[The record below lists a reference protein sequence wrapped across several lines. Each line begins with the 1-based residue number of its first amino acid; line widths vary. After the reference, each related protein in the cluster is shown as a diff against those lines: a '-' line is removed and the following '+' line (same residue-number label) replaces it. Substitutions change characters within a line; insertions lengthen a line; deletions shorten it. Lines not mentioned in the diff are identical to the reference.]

1 MAADVYVKRGVNK
14 KLQEEFHCSELTVRL
29 ALNGVTDS
37 DLARRIR
44 ASAIHNH
51 GGRTKHEEKVVEKSN

>member
-14 KLQEEFHCSELTVRL
+14 KLQEEFHCSELTVRR
-29 ALNGVTDS
+29 ALNGETDS

-51 GGRTKHEEKVVEKSN
+51 GGRTERVRRVIVRSN